1 MRIRANDLCILH
13 RRRNCCG
20 RESSRTNNARSH
32 SKDSTVWI
40 VIAPG
45 VKRNKLDGRERRS
58 PSAMRKLLGQ
68 KVQEQKF
75 LCGICE
81 EPFTDVRDIV
91 PDHIEPKGAGGQWR
105 DDAPRN
111 IQAAHSWC
119 NLEKGSRR

>member
-13 RRRNCCG
+13 RKRNCCG
-20 RESSRTNNARSH
+20 RESSSTRAR

-40 VIAPG
+40 TIAPG

-75 LCGICE
+75 LCGICDKE
-81 EPFTDVRDIV
+81 FTDVRDIV
-91 PDHIEPKGAGGQWR
+91 PDHREPKGAGGQWR
-105 DDAPRN
+105 DDSPSN

-119 NLEKGSRR
+119 NQEKGSRR

>member
-20 RESSRTNNARSH
+20 RESSRTRSNG
-32 SKDSTVWI
+32 KDATVWI
-40 VIAPG
+40 TIAPG

-75 LCGICE
+75 ICAICDK
-81 EPFTDVRDIV
+81 PFTDVRDIV
-91 PDHIEPKGAGGQWR
+91 PDHREPKGLGGARR
-105 DDAPRN
+105 DDCPSN

-119 NLEKGSRR
+119 NLDKGSRRLQ